1 MPDLW
6 GNTFEGYEENQEK
19 VKRLVKGQFKL
30 HIVQRQLFSF
40 HAKYVYSNSIFCFII
55 FCFLQLYSTLLSEV
69 KGGINWLSLDLRAV
83 SSARARASP
92 QSETALPLLP
102 RLHLPRAIC
111 PTSTCPW
118 VTDIPLPCPCMAP
131 TLSGGHIM
139 QNAISNSKNILKF

>member
-1 MPDLW
+1 MPDLG

-19 VKRLVKGQFKL
+19 VKHLVKGQFKH

-40 HAKYVYSNSIFCFII
+40 HAKYVYSNSIV
-55 FCFLQLYSTLLSEV
+55 CFLIFLLFATLLSEV

-111 PTSTCPW
+111 PTSSSAS
-118 VTDIPLPCPCMAP
+118 PLTPAP
-131 TLSGGHIM
+131 GS
-139 QNAISNSKNILKF
+139 